1 MKQHHIPETVM
12 AQRYTSNRM
21 KLDAMGIALSALCAV
36 HCLLTIVLISSLGVA
51 SSWLLAPELHWWG
64 LAAATIIAGVAI
76 GIGAVRHR
84 RRMPFVV
91 AMTGLT
97 FMGGALA
104 APHGMEEAILTIIG
118 VALVSLGHILNL
130 RRTSDAKPD
139 SLHETR

>member
-1 MKQHHIPETVM
+1 MDE
-12 AQRYTSNRM
+12 RYASNRM

-36 HCLLTIVLISSLGVA
+36 HCLLTIVVISALGLGGH
-51 SSWLLAPELHWWG
+51 WLLAPELHWWG

-84 RRMPFVV
+84 RRTPFVV

-104 APHGMEEAILTIIG
+104 APHGLEEAVLTIIG

-130 RRTSDAKPD
+130 RHAPAAQARGGLREP
-139 SLHETR
+139 R

>member
-1 MKQHHIPETVM
+1 MNF
-12 AQRYTSNRM
+12 RSLSNRIR
-21 KLDAMGIALSALCAV
+21 LDALGIALSTLCAV
-36 HCLLTIVLISSLGVA
+36 HCVLTIVVISSLGLA
-51 SSWLLAPELHWWG
+51 GGWLLAPELHWWG

-104 APHGMEEAILTIIG
+104 APHGVQEAVLTIIG
-118 VALVSLGHILNL
+118 VALVSLGHVLNL
-130 RRTSDAKPD
+130 RHSPRAHARR
-139 SLHETR
+139 SLRQSR

>member
-1 MKQHHIPETVM
+1 M